1 MERRSA
7 LIALAGAQFVMVLDQ
22 TVMGVS
28 ISQLVA
34 DFDTTVTTIQAI
46 ITLYCLVMA
55 MLMLAGGKIGDIIG
69 RRRAF
74 KIGLVIYGCG
84 SALTALAPTVAILTL
99 GWSIL
104 EGIGA
109 SLVLPAMVAL
119 IAGNFEGK
127 DRKIAYAVI
136 GGVAG
141 AGIAIGP
148 IVGGWATTVLSWRV
162 VFAGEVVLV
171 IGIFIMTRFVGDAL
185 RSGPKPRL
193 DIVGAVL
200 SATGLGLIVLGTLQ
214 SSVWGVIQPKDAPV
228 EPFGLAPTLFVIAAG
243 GVLLWAF
250 VAWQRHRET
259 IGSDPLVHL
268 DLLKILPL
276 RSGLV
281 GLFTQNLLLMGVFF
295 IVPLYLQLV
304 LGLDALETGLK
315 MLPVSIAM
323 FAMSAAGSRLSARYS
338 VRSIT
343 RAGLILSGV
352 ACVMLLATIKPDL
365 ADLAFAA
372 SMGVLGAG
380 MGLMA
385 SQLGLVVQSSV
396 DASGRGEAGG
406 LQFTGQQLGSSLGVA
421 LIGAIVLA
429 GLTIDVRIE
438 HPGRPTH
445 QPRGRGTGRDRGR
458 LGGRLRLLRSD
469 RGCRCGGRARRGHH
483 GRDRGR
489 LRTGSAPVAE
499 GRPAG
504 RGAPGP
510 RLARLHR
517 RPAREGA
524 QRRGR
529 AGRRRGRPGR
539 SQLGGGLAGA
549 SEWARLFVLALR
561 LATFTRPAHMIG
573 NNGAR
578 PTYR

>member
-1 MERRSA
+1 MKRQSA

-34 DFDTTVTTIQAI
+34 DFNTTVTTIQAI

-55 MLMLAGGKIGDIIG
+55 MLMLAGGKVGDIIG

-84 SALTALAPTVAILTL
+84 SAMTALAPTVAILTL

-127 DRKIAYAVI
+127 DRKVAYAVI

-141 AGIAIGP
+141 AGIAVGP
-148 IVGGWATTVLSWRV
+148 IVGGWATTVLTWRV

-171 IGIFIMTRFVGDAL
+171 IGIFAMTRFVADAV

-193 DIVGAVL
+193 DVVGAVL
-200 SATGLGLIVLGTLQ
+200 AAAGLGLIVLGTLQ
-214 SSVWGVIQPKDAPV
+214 SSVWGLIQPKDAPI
-228 EPFGLAPTLFVIAAG
+228 EPFGLAPTLFVIAG
-243 GVLLWAF
+243 GAVLVWAF
-250 VAWQRHRET
+250 VGWQRHREAL
-259 IGSDPLVHL
+259 GSDPLVHL

-295 IVPLYLQLV
+295 TVPLYLQLV
-304 LGLDALETGLK
+304 LGLDALQTGLK

-323 FAMSAAGSRLSARYS
+323 FAASAAGSRLSTRYS
-338 VRSIT
+338 VRLIT
-343 RAGLILSGV
+343 RTGLILSGI
-352 ACVMLLATIKPDL
+352 ACVMLLATIQPDL

-421 LIGAIVLA
+421 LIGAIVLTGLTTTFVSTIQADPRISQEVATQVGTNVGSGIDFVSSAAIGAAAQKAGRDAATTAAIVDDYEHAQLRSLKA
-429 GLTIDVRIE
+429 GLLVAA
-438 HPGRPTH
+438 
-445 QPRGRGTGRDRGR
+445 
-458 LGGRLRLLRSD
+458 LLALVS
-469 RGCRCGGRARRGHH
+469 
-483 GRDRGR
+483 
-489 LRTGSAPVAE
+489 
-499 GRPAG
+499 
-504 RGAPGP
+504 
-510 RLARLHR
+510 LAFT
-517 RPAREGA
+517 
-524 QRRGR
+524 
-529 AGRRRGRPGR
+529 
-539 SQLGGGLAGA
+539 GGLPGKVPVNVRAPDDRVA
-549 SEWARLFVLALR
+549 VPDR
-561 LATFTRPAHMIG
+561 ATSATA
-573 NNGAR
+573 
-578 PTYR
+578 

>member
-1 MERRSA
+1 MRGPRSVRDSNDGFATVGVVPMKNRSA

-84 SALTALAPTVAILTL
+84 SAMTALAPTVAILTL

-127 DRKIAYAVI
+127 DRKVAYAVI

-141 AGIAIGP
+141 AGIAVGP
-148 IVGGWATTVLSWRV
+148 ILGGWATTVLSWRV

-171 IGIFIMTRFVGDAL
+171 HRDLRHDPVRRVT
-185 RSGPKPRL
+185 RSGAGPSPGSTSSVPCCRP
-193 DIVGAVL
+193 
-200 SATGLGLIVLGTLQ
+200 TGLGLIVLGTLQ
-214 SSVWGVIQPKDAPV
+214 SSVWGLIQPKDAPV

-250 VAWQRHRET
+250 VAWQRHREA

-295 IVPLYLQLV
+295 TIPLYLQLV
-304 LGLDALETGLK
+304 LGLDALQTGLK
-315 MLPVSIAM
+315 MLPVSVAM
-323 FAMSAAGSRLSARYS
+323 FAASAAGSRLSTRYS

-343 RAGLILSGV
+343 RTGLILSGV
-352 ACVMLLATIKPDL
+352 ACVMLLATIQPDL

-429 GLTIDVRIE
+429 GLTTTFVSSIQDDPRISQE
-438 HPGRPTH
+438 VAG
-445 QPRGRGTGRDRGR
+445 QVGTAVG
-458 LGGRLRLLRSD
+458 LGDRLRLVCGH
-469 RGCRCGGRARRGHH
+469 RGCRPEGRARRGHD
-483 GRDRGR
+483 GRDRRR
-489 LRTGSAPVAE
+489 LRAGAAPVAE

-504 RGAPGP
+504 GGAPRP
-510 RLARLHR
+510 RLARVHR

-524 QRRGR
+524 DQH
-529 AGRRRGRPGR
+529 R
-539 SQLGGGLAGA
+539 SAQG
-549 SEWARLFVLALR
+549 
-561 LATFTRPAHMIG
+561 
-573 NNGAR
+573 
-578 PTYR
+578 